1 MSPSLPELMEGSFQ
15 IAWEYL
21 ERSGEL
27 GEHSR
32 ASLFLGSAI
41 GRMIRNG
48 TRSRLVLSNR
58 AISAY
63 RQFNQGTF
71 QPRQCEMS
79 HLQ

>member
-1 MSPSLPELMEGSFQ
+1 MSASLPELMEGSFQ

-27 GEHSR
+27 GEHSQ
-32 ASLFLGSAI
+32 ASLFLGGAI

-48 TRSRLVLSNR
+48 TRSRLLLSNK

-63 RQFNQGTF
+63 RQFNGGTF
-71 QPRQCEMS
+71 EPRRRELSQ
-79 HLQ
+79 LQ